1 MSPGRGLGHAG
12 PAASEE
18 DAMFKR
24 GRSRNDAW
32 EGVVTSKKRS
42 SPDGQNMY
50 HRIAV
55 TLSDG
60 SSKEVRVRR
69 APWGPLNP
77 GTRPHQPP
85 PPPPPQAPA
94 RPHRHPPPPGPG
106 APPSA

>member
-1 MSPGRGLGHAG
+1 MSRTAGSGRLG

-18 DAMFKR
+18 NAMFKR

-50 HRIAV
+50 HRITV

-60 SSKEVRVRR
+60 TSKEVRVRR
-69 APWGPLNP
+69 ALWRTLNP
-77 GTRPHQPP
+77 GDRLIKRPGET
-85 PPPPPQAPA
+85 APA
-94 RPHRHPPPPGPG
+94 KID
-106 APPSA
+106 

>member
-1 MSPGRGLGHAG
+1 MLGS
-12 PAASEE
+12 AASEE

-50 HRIAV
+50 HRITV

-69 APWGPLNP
+69 ALWRTLNP
-77 GTRPHQPP
+77 GDRLIKRPGET
-85 PPPPPQAPA
+85 APA
-94 RPHRHPPPPGPG
+94 KID
-106 APPSA
+106 